1 MSDDL
6 AALAARTEA
15 ELAAAAD
22 LRALDAVRVAVLGKS
37 GALTGLLKGLGAV
50 AAEERKARG
59 AALNALKTQLEAAI
73 EARRGVL
80 EAAELDARLAA
91 ERQDMTL
98 PPRPFAPGGP
108 GGGKGGIHPISRTIE
123 ELTAIFG
130 AMGFRVVEGPD
141 IEGDWYN
148 FAALNIPDHHPARQD
163 QDTFYLPAAAGGY
176 LPGEMNGRRPPA
188 GPQAREA
195 QKTVL
200 RTQTSPLQIRTML
213 HEAPPI
219 RVIAPGRTY
228 RADHDATHSPMFHQ
242 VEGLVIDK
250 GITLGHLKGCLTDF
264 LRAFFG
270 IADLPVRFRSSY
282 FPFTEPSMEVDIGWN
297 RKTGE
302 LGAGSDWLEILGSGM
317 VHPRVLANCGLDPRE
332 WQGFAFGMGIERITM
347 LKHGMADLR
356 PFFESDTRWL
366 SHYGAN
372 PLAPASLHE
381 GV

>member
-6 AALAARTEA
+6 STLAASTEA
-15 ELAAAAD
+15 ELAAAAN

-37 GALTGLLKGLGAV
+37 GALTALLKGLGAI
-50 AAEERKARG
+50 AAEQRKERG
-59 AALNALKTQLEAAI
+59 AAVNALKLQLEAAI
-73 EARRGVL
+73 EARKAVL
-80 EAAELDARLAA
+80 EAAALDAKLAA
-91 ERQDMTL
+91 ETLDMTL
-98 PPRPFAPGGP
+98 PPRPFAPGGT
-108 GGGKGGIHPISRTIE
+108 GGIHPISRTIE

-163 QDTFYLPAAAGGY
+163 QDTFYLPGMI
-176 LPGEMNGRRPPA
+176 EGRR
-188 GPQAREA
+188 
-195 QKTVL
+195 TVL
-200 RTQTSPLQIRTML
+200 RTQTSPLQIRTMIGQ
-213 HEAPPI
+213 APPI

-242 VEGLVIDK
+242 VEGLVSDR

-264 LRAFFG
+264 LRSFFG
-270 IADLPVRFRSSY
+270 ISTLPVRFRSSY

-302 LGAGSDWLEILGSGM
+302 LGAGADWLEILGSGM

-356 PFFESDTRWL
+356 PFFDGDTRWL
-366 SHYGAN
+366 SHYGSN
-372 PLAPASLHE
+372 PLSPASLHE